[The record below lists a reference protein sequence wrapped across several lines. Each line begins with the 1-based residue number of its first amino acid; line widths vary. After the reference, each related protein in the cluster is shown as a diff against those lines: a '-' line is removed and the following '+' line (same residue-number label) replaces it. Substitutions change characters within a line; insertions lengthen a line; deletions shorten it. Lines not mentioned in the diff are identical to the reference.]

1 MASNHIQESPT
12 AEVDPF
18 ESIES
23 LLLNV
28 EEKTLEKGLKEGED
42 ISFHKHFT
50 EGFALGLVKGYEVG
64 SEITFYK
71 VFAKT
76 WLDLAKDD
84 QPKEQKLLQQLLE
97 LAEQCPE
104 FNSKEENSN
113 LRQKL
118 NAKFKQVCAVLKL
131 NTRAIE
137 SNDTSW

>member
-1 MASNHIQESPT
+1 MASNHIHESPT

-64 SEITFYK
+64 SEITFYQ
-71 VFAKT
+71 VFVKT
-76 WLDLAKDD
+76 WLDLTKDH
-84 QPKEQKLLQQLLE
+84 PKEQKLLQQLLE

>member
-1 MASNHIQESPT
+1 M
-12 AEVDPF
+12 
-18 ESIES
+18 
-23 LLLNV
+23 NV

-64 SEITFYK
+64 SEITFYQ

-76 WLDLAKDD
+76 WLDLTKDH
-84 QPKEQKLLQQLLE
+84 PKEQKLLQQLLE

-113 LRQKL
+113 LRRKL

>member
-1 MASNHIQESPT
+1 MASNHIHESPT

-76 WLDLAKDD
+76 WLDLTKDH
-84 QPKEQKLLQQLLE
+84 PKEQKLLQQLLE
-97 LAEQCPE
+97 LAQKCPE

-113 LRQKL
+113 LRRKL